1 MFIKSLGLL
10 SEYQEGVFLM
20 GVQNNT
26 SCGWF
31 GSIFSFLSRSKQDW
45 LTSLNNHH
53 TRCMNCP
60 ADKSQQAA
68 WEQSFE
74 ILQKELKQLVQ
85 VKPEL
90 EPYTIIFN
98 YELPRK
104 RGRRPDVIILGASIF
119 VLEFADSGEI
129 IRADV
134 DQVNACARDLENYH
148 AKSHQNDVVPILVCA
163 RTKDVIRRDGDVI
176 ILSPDHIADYFN
188 VQTELEDGSL
198 IDANTWIISE

>member
-1 MFIKSLGLL
+1 MHNS
-10 SEYQEGVFLM
+10 SSSR
-20 GVQNNT
+20 

-90 EPYTIIFN
+90 EPYTIIFD
-98 YELPRK
+98 YELSRK

-119 VLEFADSGEI
+119 VLKFTDSGEI
-129 IRADV
+129 IRADI
-134 DQVNACARDLENYH
+134 DQVNACARDLGNYD
-148 AKSHQNDVVPILVCA
+148 AESHQNDVVPILVCA

-188 VQTELEDGSL
+188 VQTELEDGPL